1 MEEGDGNICR
11 IGGDSTA
18 TFTSSELW
26 EPTMNLRFK
35 GVQVDINEFTCK
47 TINQLQQLWCSNKGN
62 QEWRPV
68 EMVY

>member
-18 TFTSSELW
+18 TFTSSEFW

-35 GVQVDINEFTCK
+35 AVQVDIDELTCK
-47 TINQLQQLWCSNKGN
+47 TINQLQQLWRSNMGN

-68 EMVY
+68 EVVY